1 MTFIRFENQILVH
14 KKNFNIMYLYFSSVD
29 KNLMDRKFLSVFIL
43 VFWLNLSEINCE
55 EQQSPATYEQP
66 FGEFIKEFIS
76 PTFFQTFFYAK
87 KIALKNLTEI

>member
-1 MTFIRFENQILVH
+1 MTFIRFENLILVH

-29 KNLMDRKFLSVFIL
+29 KNLMERKFLSVFIL

-66 FGEFIKEFIS
+66 FGEFIKEFI
-76 PTFFQTFFYAK
+76 FQTFFKAF
-87 KIALKNLTEI
+87 LR